1 MTSAQTTNHVAE
13 VAVPGQSQITVRLA
27 DGEIEFGQEYDHEW
41 HAIYVQPDN
50 VLRLVRS
57 LLVMVGL
64 EDACLYE
71 RRGGLC
77 HDVDWPEVSVQPAGA
92 NACSLGDGQSEV
104 GRPKDRTAAERQR
117 RHRAK
122 LRDSR
127 DADRDSNRGTVTEE
141 PELRL
146 VAAE

>member
-1 MTSAQTTNHVAE
+1 MNAVGTNHFGE

-27 DGEIEFGQEYDHEW
+27 HGEIELGQEYDHEW

-50 VLRLVRS
+50 ALRLVRS

-64 EDACLYE
+64 EDAYLYE
-71 RRGGLC
+71 QRGGLC

-92 NACSLGDGQSEV
+92 NACRLGDDRSEV
-104 GRPKDRTAAERQR
+104 GKPKDRTAAERQR

-127 DADRDSNRGTVTEE
+127 DADRDSSRGTVTEE